1 MNSFSPLGRGI
12 VVPFVC
18 RRPRRSLRRRQNK
31 QSFDYYTNMVRQIE
45 FIIHTNIQPLQAP
58 FYTQVKVK
66 GQGQRLKKLLLTRSI
81 EI

>member
-1 MNSFSPLGRGI
+1 MNFFLPLGRGI
-12 VVPFVC
+12 VVPFVR
-18 RRPRRSLRRRQNK
+18 RRPRRSLRRRHK

-66 GQGQRLKKLLLTRSI
+66 GQGQRLKKI
-81 EI
+81 IVNAIN